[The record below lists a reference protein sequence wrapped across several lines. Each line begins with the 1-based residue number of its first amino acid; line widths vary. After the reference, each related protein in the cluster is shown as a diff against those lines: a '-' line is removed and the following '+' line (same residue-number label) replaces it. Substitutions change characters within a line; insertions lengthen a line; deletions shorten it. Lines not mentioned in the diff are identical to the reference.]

1 MGTTVLQVRALAYHD
16 TQRYRLGTNFAQLPI
31 NRPRQGTLNPL
42 CRDGAGNF
50 QQGRGGNTLPPYY
63 PSGFYGLDK
72 APQYAAPN
80 EEIWNGRVIDYE
92 SKMEDGDLEQP
103 RDFFERILAK
113 EPGQQENL
121 ISNIALHLA
130 EADSKVRD
138 KAYGMFPSVANL
150 QSLTLTT
157 CSSSLWAC
165 PSRPGP
171 RSTPRDREAGGRPH
185 GQKTWCR
192 TGRPHLAVPA
202 AQ

>member
-1 MGTTVLQVRALAYHD
+1 MTVRADRRTTVLQVRALAYHD

-31 NRPRQGTLNPL
+31 NRPRQGSLNPL

-63 PSGFYGLDK
+63 PSSLYGLDK

-80 EEIWNGRVIDYE
+80 EENWNGRVVDYE
-92 SKMEDGDLEQP
+92 SKMEEGDLEQP

-121 ISNIALHLA
+121 ISNIAEHLA

-138 KAYGMFPSVANL
+138 KAYGMSSCVANFPFL
-150 QSLTLTT
+150 LSY
-157 CSSSLWAC
+157 
-165 PSRPGP
+165 
-171 RSTPRDREAGGRPH
+171 
-185 GQKTWCR
+185 
-192 TGRPHLAVPA
+192 
-202 AQ
+202 